1 VSAGSPGPVREKQLQ
16 TPSANMLALKRETPR
31 SCAHT
36 RSVKHAPHASAL
48 QSHDKASC
56 HNASPNRGPLQC
68 QLRFPKRVPAR
79 SGDSNF
85 TWADESL
92 SCAMALLASAHAGA
106 SRRSAAAWSVS
117 ANPLGADI
125 LRCKGQASL
134 QKAAKQADPVFPC
147 LRLSL
152 CRTSWHQF
160 CRSTSRPTW

>member
-1 VSAGSPGPVREKQLQ
+1 MPRLAEQAGERRVAR
-16 TPSANMLALKRETPR
+16 ACPR
-31 SCAHT
+31 KAAADAKC
-36 RSVKHAPHASAL
+36 KHACTEARDSQKLRAHAFSEACSTCFGAL
-48 QSHDKASC
+48 QSHDKAAR
-56 HNASPNRGPLQC
+56 HNANPNRA
-68 QLRFPKRVPAR
+68 AR